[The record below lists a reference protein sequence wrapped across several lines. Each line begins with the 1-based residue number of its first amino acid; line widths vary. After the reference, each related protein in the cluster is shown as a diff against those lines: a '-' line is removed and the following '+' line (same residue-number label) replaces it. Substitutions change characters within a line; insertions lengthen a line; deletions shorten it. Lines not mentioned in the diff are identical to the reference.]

1 MLINAYLILHKMP
14 LHWASKVDLKEFR
27 LLSLYHLKKGV
38 IEDHPTNDIEASQF
52 DILY

>member
-1 MLINAYLILHKMP
+1 MP
-14 LHWASKVDLKEFR
+14 LHWASKVDIKEFRR

-38 IEDHPTNDIEASQF
+38 IEDHPTNDIEASQY